1 MKPNSRRWCPRGH
14 LPRLRGQYGSATFV
28 DRPLSAVASD
38 MAAMSF
44 SHHNPR
50 QSISSPATMNPSL
63 DRHPNIGA
71 AIPSYL
77 AKADAK
83 RRTMSRAHQQNS
95 WINKNGGAVS
105 G

>member
-1 MKPNSRRWCPRGH
+1 
-14 LPRLRGQYGSATFV
+14 
-28 DRPLSAVASD
+28 
-38 MAAMSF
+38 MSF
-44 SHHNPR
+44 AHDIPR

-77 AKADAK
+77 GKAESMGRSAN
-83 RRTMSRAHQQNS
+83 RAHQPNS

>member
-1 MKPNSRRWCPRGH
+1 
-14 LPRLRGQYGSATFV
+14 
-28 DRPLSAVASD
+28 
-38 MAAMSF
+38 MSF
-44 SHHNPR
+44 AHDNPR

-77 AKADAK
+77 AKADAM
-83 RRTMSRAHQQNS
+83 RRATSPTHQHNS

>member
-1 MKPNSRRWCPRGH
+1 
-14 LPRLRGQYGSATFV
+14 
-28 DRPLSAVASD
+28 
-38 MAAMSF
+38 MSF
-44 SHHNPR
+44 AHDHPR

-71 AIPSYL
+71 AIPLYL
-77 AKADAK
+77 AEAETK
-83 RRTMSRAHQQNS
+83 RRRMGRAHQRNS